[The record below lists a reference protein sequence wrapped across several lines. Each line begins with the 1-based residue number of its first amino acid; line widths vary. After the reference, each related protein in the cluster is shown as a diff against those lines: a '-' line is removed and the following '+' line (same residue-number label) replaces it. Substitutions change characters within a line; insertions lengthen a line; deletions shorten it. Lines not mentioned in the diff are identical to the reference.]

1 MLTENST
8 IRRMSSEQNPFNG
21 FFSTAMLLCEAER
34 EREANGKESN
44 SLKPLLCHHIDKSYN
59 VNINR

>member
-1 MLTENST
+1 
-8 IRRMSSEQNPFNG
+8 MSSKQNPFNG
-21 FFSTAMLLCEAER
+21 FFSTAMLLCEGEAER
-34 EREANGKESN
+34 KRERAANGKESN